1 MRKIGSNLIT
11 NLLGLITNLFKCKF
25 VSSFLSYWVGL
36 SRAGVFDFYFIGRLF
51 LSLISKGIR
60 LWCCTAFWV
69 SGLHGGGYSLHFW
82 ESRSLCVAVIVV
94 EFIFQ
99 DSVWC
104 VFANYVAYCEGEAVG
119 EWYSSSSVLMNVQSL
134 YVKLFDMPCCN
145 GRFAFMQGDDHVNT
159 DSIPY
164 AQVQPSSYTLKSFVE
179 TGPQF
184 AENARQEQKDC
195 PQPYDWLS

>member
-25 VSSFLSYWVGL
+25 VSSFLSYW
-36 SRAGVFDFYFIGRLF
+36 
-51 LSLISKGIR
+51 GIR

-119 EWYSSSSVLMNVQSL
+119 EWYSSSSVVS
-134 YVKLFDMPCCN
+134 
-145 GRFAFMQGDDHVNT
+145 
-159 DSIPY
+159 
-164 AQVQPSSYTLKSFVE
+164 SFV
-179 TGPQF
+179 
-184 AENARQEQKDC
+184 
-195 PQPYDWLS
+195 LSLVSSMGSLVSLVIKVVGYFILRCWGVVAVYLFYVGVFCLILAIYCICF